1 MNVKQFFQTNFGI
14 KLLKKIKNQN
24 KLLKTVTK
32 CSRFHKVYFIKKEKN
47 MTETLKNLIKE
58 ENLKYEYFNQLIENS
73 NSEEDLL
80 ENKLRRRQFI
90 KDYAQN
96 LHDYIWEQLPNLTPK
111 ECVIFDMVPYTIWN
125 EMSEKYT
132 TIIDKIKE
140 LHE

>member
-1 MNVKQFFQTNFGI
+1 
-14 KLLKKIKNQN
+14 
-24 KLLKTVTK
+24 
-32 CSRFHKVYFIKKEKN
+32 

-73 NSEEDLL
+73 QSEEDLL
-80 ENKLRRRQFI
+80 ANKLRRKQFI
-90 KDYAQN
+90 KDYTQK

-140 LHE
+140 LHS

>member
-1 MNVKQFFQTNFGI
+1 
-14 KLLKKIKNQN
+14 
-24 KLLKTVTK
+24 
-32 CSRFHKVYFIKKEKN
+32 

-96 LHDYIWEQLPNLTPK
+96 LHDYIWQQLPDLTPK

-140 LHE
+140 LHS

>member
-1 MNVKQFFQTNFGI
+1 
-14 KLLKKIKNQN
+14 
-24 KLLKTVTK
+24 
-32 CSRFHKVYFIKKEKN
+32 

-111 ECVIFDMVPYTIWN
+111 QCVIFDMVPYTIWN

-132 TIIDKIKE
+132 TIIDKIKK
-140 LHE
+140 LHS

>member
-1 MNVKQFFQTNFGI
+1 
-14 KLLKKIKNQN
+14 
-24 KLLKTVTK
+24 
-32 CSRFHKVYFIKKEKN
+32 
-47 MTETLKNLIKE
+47 MTETLKKLIKE

-73 NSEEDLL
+73 QSEEDLL

-90 KDYAQN
+90 KDYAQK
-96 LHDYIWEQLPNLTPK
+96 LHHYIWQQLPNLTSK

-140 LHE
+140 LHN

>member
-1 MNVKQFFQTNFGI
+1 
-14 KLLKKIKNQN
+14 
-24 KLLKTVTK
+24 
-32 CSRFHKVYFIKKEKN
+32 

-73 NSEEDLL
+73 QSEEDLL
-80 ENKLRRRQFI
+80 ANKLRRKQFI
-90 KDYAQN
+90 KDYAQK

-140 LHE
+140 LHN

>member
-1 MNVKQFFQTNFGI
+1 
-14 KLLKKIKNQN
+14 
-24 KLLKTVTK
+24 
-32 CSRFHKVYFIKKEKN
+32 
-47 MTETLKNLIKE
+47 MTESLKNLIKE

-73 NSEEDLL
+73 NSEENLL
-80 ENKLRRRQFI
+80 ANKLQRRQFI

-96 LHDYIWEQLPNLTPK
+96 LHDYIWEQLPDLTPK

-140 LHE
+140 LHA

>member
-1 MNVKQFFQTNFGI
+1 
-14 KLLKKIKNQN
+14 
-24 KLLKTVTK
+24 
-32 CSRFHKVYFIKKEKN
+32 

-140 LHE
+140 LHN